1 MTEQVTP
8 ETAEELIAIGSANPA
23 TPPVDVGTIRV
34 SAPVAATLN
43 RKPAVSDEMRA
54 LMEERA
60 STKLTIDWYGLK
72 LHIEPQIKWGMRA
85 ALAQRR
91 GDELGMLVAVFGEDQ
106 LIAMTEAE
114 HFTPAALEELM
125 LAIQEYYD
133 PSGK

>member
-1 MTEQVTP
+1 MP
-8 ETAEELIAIGSANPA
+8 EELSSDVVNELITVGSAPS
-23 TPPVDVGTIRV
+23 PDPVDVGGIKV
-34 SAPVAATLN
+34 SGSAAAALG

-60 STKLTIDWYGLK
+60 SSPLTIDWYGLK

-85 ALAQRR
+85 ALAERR
-91 GDELGMLVAVFGEDQ
+91 GDDLGMLIAVFGEDQ

-125 LAIQEYYD
+125 LAIQQYYD

>member
-1 MTEQVTP
+1 MPEEVTP
-8 ETAEELIAIGSANPA
+8 DVANELITIGSAKPA
-23 TPPVDVGTIRV
+23 PEQADVGTI
-34 SAPVAATLN
+34 SLAAPAAAALN

-60 STKLTIDWYGLK
+60 SNPLTIDWYGLQ

-91 GDELGMLVAVFGEDQ
+91 GDDLGMLVAVFGEDQ
-106 LIAMTEAE
+106 LVAMTEAD

-125 LAIQEYYD
+125 LAIQQYYD